1 MRDRE
6 MPGVPDQI
14 PDAAILGLETR
25 RAASLLQAS
34 AYMARE
40 LAQAADWRACLPNL
54 LARLGEAAEVQRC
67 YLFVVTWRGGEPVS
81 QTCLADWAADG
92 LHTLSI
98 DPRNI
103 DEPLAIEDPIL
114 ADWVARRR
122 RGEMIAGLTRD
133 LDGYLRQDFEHQ
145 SIRSFLSVPILLDGK
160 WWGHLGFDDCMQ
172 ERGWSDAERTV
183 IQAAAALIAGAESR
197 FRAETSAATSR
208 ALNTAVVSN
217 ALDAVVVADAQGLI
231 TDFNPA
237 AERLFGWSRA
247 DVLGRSMAE
256 TIVPL
261 HHRARHEAGMERL
274 ARGGPRV
281 ILGQRVETEARRRG
295 GDIVPVEL
303 TVTQAGTEESQ
314 AFAAHIRDISDR
326 RRAAREL
333 EALAYEDPT
342 TGFPNRAGLMRRI
355 DPLSRFGAM
364 VAIDLA
370 GMGEIAATFGAGFA
384 NAVLRALALR
394 LVNLLGEEGLLGRI
408 GDKGIGLF
416 LANGAHGGTGE
427 SHLERV
433 RAMFA
438 QPFAVDG
445 RRLYL
450 AARIGHAVLGD
461 DNPEEALRNA
471 ELAMRLAKPGGEPV
485 GYSAVLRDQ
494 RVRLLDREMA
504 LRAAASRPAQE
515 FELHYQPL
523 VCLDDGFLVGFEA
536 LLRWRHPK
544 EGMIPPLDFIPLAE
558 VTGLIVPIGS
568 HVLQEAAAA
577 LARWSDFTAR
587 PLFVSVNLS
596 PVQIAHGGIVETLGQ
611 TLHETG
617 IDPTRL
623 KLEIT
628 ETAVMSNPAESL
640 AVLGRMKS
648 QGVTLALDG
657 GLDALA
663 LEDEVGA
670 LHDGHG
676 IAGDAALDGEEL
688 LLVGLRHCK
697 VK

>member
-1 MRDRE
+1 
-6 MPGVPDQI
+6 
-14 PDAAILGLETR
+14 
-25 RAASLLQAS
+25 
-34 AYMARE
+34 
-40 LAQAADWRACLPNL
+40 
-54 LARLGEAAEVQRC
+54 
-67 YLFVVTWRGGEPVS
+67 
-81 QTCLADWAADG
+81 
-92 LHTLSI
+92 
-98 DPRNI
+98 
-103 DEPLAIEDPIL
+103 
-114 ADWVARRR
+114 
-122 RGEMIAGLTRD
+122 
-133 LDGYLRQDFEHQ
+133 
-145 SIRSFLSVPILLDGK
+145 
-160 WWGHLGFDDCMQ
+160 
-172 ERGWSDAERTV
+172 
-183 IQAAAALIAGAESR
+183 
-197 FRAETSAATSR
+197 
-208 ALNTAVVSN
+208 
-217 ALDAVVVADAQGLI
+217 
-231 TDFNPA
+231 
-237 AERLFGWSRA
+237 
-247 DVLGRSMAE
+247 
-256 TIVPL
+256 
-261 HHRARHEAGMERL
+261 
-274 ARGGPRV
+274 
-281 ILGQRVETEARRRG
+281 
-295 GDIVPVEL
+295 
-303 TVTQAGTEESQ
+303 VTQAGTEESQ

-648 QGVTLALDG
+648 QGVTLALDDFG
-657 GLDALA
+657 TGHSSLA
-663 LEDEVGA
+663 MLRQLPVESLKIDRSFVQVM
-670 LHDGHG
+670 HDHDR
-676 IAGDAALDGEEL
+676 DAALLGSIL
-688 LLVGLRHCK
+688 GLARALDLETIAEGIETEVDASRLRDFGCTLGQGWHFGRPMPEAEAMTILERR
-697 VK
+697 